1 MAITVERREQPAAAG
16 ADAENDVGTIMV
28 VGATGTVGREVVRRL
43 TGTGARPLAL
53 VRPGRGEQLVE
64 EGVGHVAADL
74 DRPDGIDAALD
85 GVDRL
90 FLLTRQTGRQ
100 LAQEEAV
107 IAAAARAG
115 VGRVVKLSVFRAE
128 ETSPL
133 QIARQHR
140 RAERAL
146 QDSGLQHTV
155 LRPVFFMQNL
165 FAMVRDGTIA
175 TAAGEGR
182 VAMIDARDIATAAV
196 AALTTVP
203 ARGRVYTLTGPDAVS
218 FDQVAEVIGRRFGRA
233 VRHLRVPG
241 ETVCERLRVLGAEPW
256 FAADMGLLHGMLAD
270 GYEDVITSDLSSLT
284 GVAATPLDRFVSDFS
299 ARFAPDSA
307 VPGRA
312 PDARTA

>member
-1 MAITVERREQPAAAG
+1 MSSSSRKES
-16 ADAENDVGTIMV
+16 GTSPPTSI
-28 VGATGTVGREVVRRL
+28 GPTR
-43 TGTGARPLAL
+43 
-53 VRPGRGEQLVE
+53 
-64 EGVGHVAADL
+64 
-74 DRPDGIDAALD
+74 IDAALD

-115 VGRVVKLSVFRAE
+115 IGRVVKLSVFRAD

-175 TAAGEGR
+175 TAAGDGR
-182 VAMIDARDIATAAV
+182 VAMIDARDIAAAAV

-218 FDQVAEVIGRRFGRA
+218 FDQVAEVIGRQSGRA
-233 VRHLRVPG
+233 VRHRP
-241 ETVCERLRVLGAEPW
+241 R
-256 FAADMGLLHGMLAD
+256 
-270 GYEDVITSDLSSLT
+270 
-284 GVAATPLDRFVSDFS
+284 
-299 ARFAPDSA
+299 
-307 VPGRA
+307 PGRGRVRAVARASA
-312 PDARTA
+312 PSRGSPRTWACCTACSPTGTRTSSPPT

>member
-1 MAITVERREQPAAAG
+1 
-16 ADAENDVGTIMV
+16 
-28 VGATGTVGREVVRRL
+28 
-43 TGTGARPLAL
+43 L

-64 EGVGHVAADL
+64 EGVGHVTADL
-74 DRPDGIDAALD
+74 DRPDRIDAALD

-107 IAAAARAG
+107 IAAAERAG
-115 VGRVVKLSVFRAE
+115 IGRVVKLSVFRAD

-146 QDSGLQHTV
+146 QDSGLKHTV

-175 TAAGEGR
+175 TAAGDGR
-182 VAMIDARDIATAAV
+182 VAMIDARDIAAAAV

-218 FDQVAEVIGRRFGRA
+218 FDEVAQMIGRQSGRA

-241 ETVCERLRVLGAEPW
+241 EAVSERLSALGAEPW
-256 FAADMGLLHGMLAD
+256 FAADMGLLHRMLAE
-270 GYEDVITSDLSSLT
+270 GYEDVLTSDLRSLT
-284 GVAATPLDRFVSDFS
+284 GAAATPFDRFVSDFS
-299 ARFAPDSA
+299 ARIALDPAAPPSQQT
-307 VPGRA
+307 GRG
-312 PDARTA
+312 D